1 MGFHFETTHKAR
13 VKLRAG
19 LGAGNSGPWKIP
31 SPLTSVHSAEQAPA
45 SWSLP
50 IKPSNAQRAGDSGQA
65 WAQPSLHRNKLV
77 PLPIPAHPR
86 ITVILA
92 PREAQHPD
100 LGAPGQAEG
109 RDPALAREDQRGQDP
124 RDAHSPLTGD
134 RLSVESLSPTHSQ
147 GSTLDTRASSPEL
160 TPLRAG
166 PWRPPQ
172 FHWAWSGYESH
183 SWAVTET
190 GCLEA

>member
-50 IKPSNAQRAGDSGQA
+50 IKPSNGDSGQA
-65 WAQPSLHRNKLV
+65 WAQPSLHRNKLWCLC
-77 PLPIPAHPR
+77 PSLPTHASR
-86 ITVILA
+86 SSWL
-92 PREAQHPD
+92 
-100 LGAPGQAEG
+100 PGRLSTPTWVHRDRQRG
-109 RDPALAREDQRGQDP
+109 DPAPAREDQRSQDP